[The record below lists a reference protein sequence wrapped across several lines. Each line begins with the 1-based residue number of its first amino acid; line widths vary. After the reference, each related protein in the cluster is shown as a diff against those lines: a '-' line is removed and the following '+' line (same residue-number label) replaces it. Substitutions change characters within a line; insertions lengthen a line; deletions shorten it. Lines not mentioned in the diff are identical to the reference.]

1 MLKYIVKLFKALNSN
16 SNPKEIAHAVSL
28 AFLLG
33 ILPKNNLLWYII
45 FIFCC
50 FIRINKATYGF
61 FIIIFSLLAHFF
73 DPLLDNIGYF
83 VLNIDKLENFYSF
96 LVDIPF
102 LGFTNFNNTIVMG
115 SLITSIVLYFP
126 ILFISLK
133 IIKFWRTKLAYKFKY
148 SKLYKFFNKIPF
160 IKKIVSISNSLNNK
174 IQGVIK

>member
-50 FIRINKATYGF
+50 FIRINKAAYGF
-61 FIIIFSLLAHFF
+61 FILIFSLLAHFF
-73 DPLLDNIGYF
+73 DPLLDSLGYY
-83 VLNIDKLENFYSF
+83 VLTIEKLEGIYSF
-96 LVDIPF
+96 LIDIPF
-102 LGFTNFNNTIVMG
+102 LGFTNFNKTIVMG
-115 SLITSIVLYFP
+115 SLIAGLVLYFP
-126 ILFISLK
+126 IFFISLR
-133 IIKFWRTKLAYKFKY
+133 IIRLWRTKLAYKFKY

-160 IKKIVSISNSLNNK
+160 IKKIVSLSNSINNK
-174 IQGVIK
+174 IQEVL